1 MRTHRL
7 QNPFEHWFSGLLA
20 ELGVM
25 AAFLVFLSAFAAA
38 VGLLT
43 AYLR

>member
-25 AAFLVFLSAFAAA
+25 AAFLACVAAFAAA
-38 VGLLT
+38 VGWLT
-43 AYLR
+43 AYMR